1 MTFVSA
7 HEVKRR
13 WLWREGQ
20 ATVFFVFMR
29 LLLIVAAF
37 VAFDGWEFVDAF
49 KVSDLPTATG
59 APKAVGE

>member
-1 MTFVSA
+1 METVSA
-7 HEVKRR
+7 REVKRR

-20 ATVFFVFMR
+20 ATVFFVFMC
-29 LLLIVAAF
+29 LIVAAF

-49 KVSDLPTATG
+49 KGSDLPTATG